1 MNFITR
7 WFRPAP
13 VVVQTYKT
21 RKTDLEAKYRA
32 TTMRL
37 CREMGWKSFPFRPP
51 AYDPNEIVTIADGEG
66 R

>member
-7 WFRPAP
+7 WLKPAP

-21 RKTDLEAKYRA
+21 RKTDLEAKRFDLHL
-32 TTMRL
+32 RL
-37 CREMGWKSFPFRPP
+37 AAETGKPFPLRLRFLEQ
-51 AYDPNEIVTIADGEG
+51 EIVSLADGEG

>member
-21 RKTDLEAKYRA
+21 RKTDLEAKRFDLHL
-32 TTMRL
+32 RL
-37 CREMGWKSFPFRPP
+37 AAETGKPFPLRLH
-51 AYDPNEIVTIADGEG
+51 YLEREIVSVADGG
-66 R
+66 GH